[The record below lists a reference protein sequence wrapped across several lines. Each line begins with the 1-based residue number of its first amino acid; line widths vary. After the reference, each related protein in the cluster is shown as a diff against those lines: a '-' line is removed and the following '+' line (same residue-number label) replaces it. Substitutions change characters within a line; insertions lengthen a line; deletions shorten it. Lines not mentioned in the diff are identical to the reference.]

1 MLRIDGAWV
10 NATADVH
17 QRLFETG
24 QSRTHGGGVLN
35 YKDYRNYIG
44 VYIGVSFRYE
54 KDPSKATQIVIIIVI
69 IIKIVVLIVTV
80 IIIVIITMTVL
91 AMIVRPRASF
101 QEMCILVADLMRCL
115 DAKQGGRLQANQNQ
129 SPNPPHQGNV
139 KHTKHEDDPTQR
151 LRFPCAGDH
160 MSSIQYPDVLVL
172 SSASLSKKPSAQL
185 ASPLVI

>member
-10 NATADVH
+10 DATADVH

-24 QSRTHGGGVLN
+24 QSRTHGEVLN

-44 VYIGVSFRYE
+44 VYIEVSFGYE

-69 IIKIVVLIVTV
+69 VIIV
-80 IIIVIITMTVL
+80 IIIVIVIIVIIIVIVIIVIIIVIVIMIVIIIIVL

-115 DAKQGGRLQANQNQ
+115 DATQGCRLQANQNQ
-129 SPNPPHQGNV
+129 SQNPPHQGNV
-139 KHTKHEDDPTQR
+139 ERAYKT
-151 LRFPCAGDH
+151 
-160 MSSIQYPDVLVL
+160 
-172 SSASLSKKPSAQL
+172 
-185 ASPLVI
+185 